1 MRIKRYVT
9 SMRMADR
16 GGAKG
21 GRDAGYGVT
30 DTFTMAVVQQH
41 WKPPPPTPE

>member
-1 MRIKRYVT
+1 
-9 SMRMADR
+9 MADP

-30 DTFTMAVVQQH
+30 DTFTMAVVH
-41 WKPPPPTPE
+41 GISTR